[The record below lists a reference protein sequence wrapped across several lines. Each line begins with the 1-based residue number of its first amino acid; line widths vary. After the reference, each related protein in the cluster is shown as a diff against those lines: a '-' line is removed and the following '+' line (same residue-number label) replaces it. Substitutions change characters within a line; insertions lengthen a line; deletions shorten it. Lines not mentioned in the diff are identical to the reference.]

1 MLEKSAPSNTFPSDG
16 LKAADSQRLPSRQ
29 ASGQNENADGTD
41 LVNSPSTGKGHD
53 LSEQMHKTRKK
64 RTLKDLVRA
73 CGKLGDM
80 SDKSQLLAQWKLER
94 KDIEWKA
101 HPANVR
107 LRKMIH
113 ELVLKLEQLDRDLQT
128 QGGASG
134 KVRDVARERYWEA
147 DAPLTSMGMSELLQL
162 RNMLATL
169 LMILLREPTPRRCT
183 GDEMD
188 LSSSRKLGSL
198 PRVSNLIRQSRRKN

>member
-1 MLEKSAPSNTFPSDG
+1 VRSLFEIFDISKVRRPAERAHVNKNGRFASMLGKSAPSNTFPLDG

-29 ASGQNENADGTD
+29 VSGQNESADGTD
-41 LVNSPSTGKGHD
+41 LANSPSTGKGRDH
-53 LSEQMHKTRKK
+53 SEQTHKTRKK

-73 CGKLGDM
+73 CEKLGDM

-94 KDIEWKA
+94 KNVEWKA

-128 QGGASG
+128 QGTKLA
-134 KVRDVARERYWEA
+134 VRTACETSTDFVSL
-147 DAPLTSMGMSELLQL
+147 PLQEEPLVKSE
-162 RNMLATL
+162 M
-169 LMILLREPTPRRCT
+169 LRENGT
-183 GDEMD
+183 GRLMR
-188 LSSSRKLGSL
+188 L
-198 PRVSNLIRQSRRKN
+198 